1 MEGLT
6 PLSLANNDYF
16 STILLLLDLFSSRW
30 CREETEE
37 VENAHQQGVF
47 RNRSVVRVRRRRRRE
62 QKSKRWRLERG
73 AYFPYF
79 LAGARLPLYIS
90 CCAVSSPPNGGGG
103 GKSRESIQARGRS
116 QSNARRDRKT
126 RFQKYY
132 GKVKQTM
139 VTAFWYKI
147 NIHIEKLEEHC
158 FRYKT

>member
-6 PLSLANNDYF
+6 PLRLANNDYF

-62 QKSKRWRLERG
+62 QKSKRWREERG

-79 LAGARLPLYIS
+79 LAGARLPFYIS
-90 CCAVSSPPNGGGG
+90 CCAVSSPSNGGG

-116 QSNARRDRKT
+116 QSNARRDRKNPLPEI
-126 RFQKYY
+126 
-132 GKVKQTM
+132 
-139 VTAFWYKI
+139 FWKSKADDVYCFFWCKI
-147 NIHIEKLEEHC
+147 YIHKDKL
-158 FRYKT
+158 